1 VAIVF
6 YLSGQSV
13 SGIIAHVLQVEDKLM
28 KIAWTF
34 MLILLVFIAVAC
46 QSDPTPTATAPEAAT
61 KVVDLAAEAGAE
73 EASAEPVEEQ
83 STQETP
89 PEQTVARPTEETQAE
104 PGAGDSA
111 EEIASFDF
119 YGGVTAADFET
130 TDSGLQYYI
139 LQEGEG
145 QTAEDGQILL
155 VNFAGYLEDGT
166 VFANSASTGGTIP
179 LPSGATGLIGLDEA
193 LGYLNAGSLARI
205 IIPAELLVDDNGQPS
220 GLPPGDVAFDMEVVE
235 IIDGPPE
242 APQTIDEGDYTVT
255 DSGLTI
261 YDFEEGV
268 GEAIVPGQIVDV
280 HYTGWLEDDTI
291 FDSSVGRNPIKV
303 IVGAGEVIEGWDE
316 GLQGM
321 KLGGRRQLVIPAE
334 LGYGATGSG
343 SIPPDS
349 LLIFEV
355 EVVDISDGPPEAPQV
370 VDEGD
375 FTATDSGLQYF
386 DFEEGSG
393 DEIEAGQQV
402 SVDYTGWLEDGTLF
416 DSSIGKQP
424 FTLVVGAGSVIPG
437 WDEGLQGMK
446 LGGRRQLVIPAELA
460 YGDAGGGPIPPNAVL
475 IFEVEIVGVQ

>member
-1 VAIVF
+1 
-6 YLSGQSV
+6 
-13 SGIIAHVLQVEDKLM
+13 M
-28 KIAWTF
+28 KIAWTS
-34 MLILLVFIAVAC
+34 MLILLAIIAVAC
-46 QSDPTPTATAPEAAT
+46 QSDPAPTATAPIAAT
-61 KVVDLAAEAGAE
+61 KVVDLTAEAK
-73 EASAEPVEEQ
+73 EASAEPAEEE

-89 PEQTVARPTEETQAE
+89 PEPAKAQPTEDSPSE
-104 PGAGDSA
+104 PDAGESA
-111 EEIASFDF
+111 EGIASFDI
-119 YGGVTAADFET
+119 YGGITAADFET

-193 LGYLNAGSLARI
+193 LGYLSAGSQARI
-205 IIPAELLVDDNGQPS
+205 IIPAELLVDEIGQPS

-242 APQTIDEGDYTVT
+242 APQPVDESDYTVT
-255 DSGLTI
+255 DSGLTL

-303 IVGAGEVIEGWDE
+303 AVGAGEVIEGWDE

-343 SIPPDS
+343 SIPPDA
-349 LLIFEV
+349 LLIFEM
-355 EVVDISDGPPEAPQV
+355 EVVGISDGPPEAPQA

-375 FTATDSGLQYF
+375 FTITDSGLQYY

-393 DEIEAGQQV
+393 DEIEAGRQV
-402 SVDYTGWLEDGTLF
+402 AVDYTGWLEDGTMF

-460 YGDAGGGPIPPNAVL
+460 YGDTGGGPIPPNAVL
-475 IFEVEIVGVQ
+475 IFEVEIVDVQ